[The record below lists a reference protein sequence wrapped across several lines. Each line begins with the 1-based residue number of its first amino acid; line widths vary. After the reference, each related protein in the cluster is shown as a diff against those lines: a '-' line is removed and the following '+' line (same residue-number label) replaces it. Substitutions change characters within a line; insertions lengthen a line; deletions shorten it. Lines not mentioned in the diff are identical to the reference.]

1 MPELSLEIEI
11 DYENDGI
18 TTRRVSVVD
27 YEWNMK
33 ETAVVLGGFCHL
45 RQSGRSFNSA
55 KIRRCIDLSTSSLIP
70 DLPTYI
76 RNLEGKPAP
85 AAEEIIERPMSR
97 SQEKYHLRK
106 KFVPDVLY
114 YQFKRRF
121 LFLFDDQ
128 CFKCGKPAVWRCI
141 SEDDSY
147 MGGVLMQSQLVMDH
161 HIPFEKGG
169 RFEAGNLVT
178 LCKRCNGNKGTTLP
192 SSYYSEIELN
202 ELDQFLQV
210 QEQLFPAERRY
221 WNDADMDLFM
231 KADNMGRS
239 EILLS
244 EGVNEELVRCC
255 LRSQEHYYFCGVIGS
270 LETSDASCPFVFKDD

>member
-1 MPELSLEIEI
+1 MPELNLEIEI
-11 DYENDGI
+11 DYESNGI

-27 YEWNMK
+27 YEWNME

-55 KIRRCIDLSTSSLIP
+55 KIRRCIDLNTSSPIP

-76 RNLEGKPAP
+76 RNLEGRPAP
-85 AAEEIIERPMSR
+85 AAEEKSERPMSR

-121 LFLFDDQ
+121 LFLFDDK

-141 SEDDSY
+141 SEDDPY
-147 MGGVLMQSQLVMDH
+147 MGGVLMQNQLVMDH
-161 HIPFEKGG
+161 HVPFEKGG
-169 RFEAGNLVT
+169 KFEAGNLVV

-192 SSYYSEIELN
+192 ASFYSEIELN
-202 ELDQFLQV
+202 ELDQFLLV
-210 QEQLFPAERRY
+210 QEQLFPAGRRY
-221 WNDADMDLFM
+221 WEDACIEAFVN
-231 KADNMGRS
+231 ADNRRRG
-239 EILLS
+239 EILLG

-255 LRSQEHYYFCGVIGS
+255 LRSQEHYYFCGVIDS
-270 LETSDASCPFVFKDD
+270 LESSAASCAFVFKDY